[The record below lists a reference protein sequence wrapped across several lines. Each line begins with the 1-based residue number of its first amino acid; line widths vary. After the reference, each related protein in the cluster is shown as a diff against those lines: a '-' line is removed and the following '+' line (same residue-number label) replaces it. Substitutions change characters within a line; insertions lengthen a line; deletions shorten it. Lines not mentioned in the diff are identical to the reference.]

1 MLTKLVLLFVAA
13 SATLTW
19 HEDNYAKAI
28 DEAKSR
34 RVPLF
39 VEVWAPW

>member
-1 MLTKLVLLFVAA
+1 MFLRLVLLFVSA
-13 SATLTW
+13 SAQLPW
-19 HEDNYAKAI
+19 VEDNYTKAI
-28 DEAKSR
+28 AEAKSR